1 MITKFLSVA
10 LLALSSAIA
19 AEPIVLTS
27 RAMGT
32 TWSVKFLQPAPPLN
46 PATLQTRIT
55 EILERLEQQF
65 STYRPTSEVSRFNAS
80 TSTEWITASPEV
92 VRVAADSR
100 RLSARTNGTYDP
112 TVEPLVRLWGFGA
125 QRRAGDLPTP
135 NEIAAARTRVDWHR
149 LEIRISP
156 PALRKTS
163 PDLAVD
169 FSSMAKGF
177 AADALSELLF
187 GLGAT
192 NHFCQV
198 GGDIKTA
205 GPHPWRT
212 GIEQPSTTTNPP
224 ALAQVVSLAGQALST
239 SGDTN
244 NFFEHEGRRYGH
256 IIDPR
261 TGTPVSGPLA
271 TVSVIHASCAQ
282 SSALATALFVLGAE
296 EGYNFAVRERLAC
309 LFVVRDG
316 ATFKQR
322 ATPQFAQWVAKTP

>member
-1 MITKFLSVA
+1 MITKFLVVV
-10 LLALSSAIA
+10 LLTLSSALA
-19 AEPIVLTS
+19 AEPIVLTG

-32 TWSVKFLQPAPPLN
+32 TWSVKFFQPGPPLN

-55 EILERLEQQF
+55 EKLEQLEQQF

-80 TSTEWITASPEV
+80 TSTTWITASPELI
-92 VRVAADSR
+92 RVAADSR
-100 RLSARTNGTYDP
+100 RLSARTSGAFDP

-125 QRRAGDLPTP
+125 KRRAGNLPTP
-135 NEIAAARTRVDWHR
+135 AEIAAARTRVDWHR
-149 LEIRISP
+149 LEIRTSP

-177 AADALSELLF
+177 AADALSELLIS
-187 GLGAT
+187 LGAT

-205 GPHPWRT
+205 GTHAWRT
-212 GIEQPSTTTNPP
+212 GIEQPSTTANPP
-224 ALAQVVSLAGQALST
+224 ALAQIVSLVGQSLST

-244 NFFEHEGRRYGH
+244 NFFEHDGRRYGH

-261 TGTPVSGPLA
+261 TGRPVSGTLA
-271 TVSVIHASCAQ
+271 TVSVINTSCAQ

-309 LFVVRDG
+309 LFVIRDG

-322 ATPQFAQWVAKTP
+322 ATPQFAQWVVKTP

>member
-1 MITKFLSVA
+1 MITKFLAVV
-10 LLALSSAIA
+10 LLALSSARA
-19 AEPIVLTS
+19 AEPITLNG

-46 PATLQTRIT
+46 PATLHARIT
-55 EILERLEQQF
+55 AKLEQLEQQF

-100 RLSARTNGTYDP
+100 RLSARTNGAFDP

-125 QRRAGDLPTP
+125 QRRTGDLPNPT
-135 NEIAAARTRVDWHR
+135 EIAAARSRMDWHR
-149 LEIRISP
+149 LEIQISP

-163 PDLAVD
+163 HDLAVD

-177 AADALSELLF
+177 AADAVSDLLVS
-187 GLGAT
+187 LGAT
-192 NHFCQV
+192 NHFTQV

-205 GPHPWRT
+205 GTHTWRT
-212 GIEQPSTTTNPP
+212 GIEQPP
-224 ALAQVVSLAGQALST
+224 ASVNSPTLAQVVILAGQALST

-244 NFFEHEGRRYGH
+244 NFFEHDGRRYGH

-261 TGTPVSGPLA
+261 TGRPVSGMLA
-271 TVSVIHASCAQ
+271 TVSVIHSSCAQ

-309 LFVVRDG
+309 LFVIRDG
-316 ATFKQR
+316 MTFKQR